1 MEVIT
6 TAAPAPSA
14 PAAPAAPAAPTAPI
28 AASVSATRKANICI
42 GCKYKALNYSNHMTG
57 CLRN

>member
-14 PAAPAAPAAPTAPI
+14 AAAAAPAAAAPT
-28 AASVSATRKANICI
+28 AASVSATRKENICI